1 MRKRFFT
8 LLLSFSAV
16 AAQGQEWLWQKYN
29 ESLPVPMVRFM
40 PKKCSDNTHQEPSP
54 FHRDGPAQHT
64 IDRDESTLYHS
75 AYSPS
80 AFTVTPE
87 NPAELI
93 YDFENVERID
103 YLEYVPRQDGGVNGL
118 VTEAEIYVKT
128 ESDSDYRL
136 HQQCHWSLDL
146 DTKRVDFKGGLLHPV
161 SIKVRFLQ
169 GVNNCASCAE
179 MRFSAETG
187 TNGEWSLKA
196 DTEIFADELL
206 TSLKPGKTQADIE
219 KIQQPVI
226 RKLAHELLQGTYT
239 TDYRVATY
247 DCYDSP
253 QWLSRQ
259 WNTPNKYYDQFQG
272 VTGIVMEPGKHMLT
286 VSNLPDSMEAK
297 LKVVAWYTGKTGRN
311 FDGNQPDIKTFNLHN
326 GVNIIDYDS
335 SWSGL
340 AYIAYFSE
348 GYASANP
355 PINVHFVGGTVNGYL
370 TPDMTNEQMHRMTAE
385 APSRFIDVVS
395 RKVHAVWTSAG
406 MHEFCKA
413 DDGISPG
420 YRQYMN
426 ILDTL
431 MTWEQRLVG
440 FEKYKRIPR
449 NRTLFY
455 VNFTFG
461 VLFQNQLGIST
472 HVDNERLYL
481 NCRSLLYDESET
493 IWGMSHEWGHQHQ
506 LAPNFCWTSTQEV
519 TNNLSAYYNLMHL
532 GYRYE
537 QLDLEKRQ
545 GLEKAVSHYFE
556 NETDDCIFES
566 NYLYDR
572 VFERLFPFLKLCNY
586 FMNEGGQPD
595 FLPDLY
601 ETLRHVEVTPDSTN
615 IVPYVINFIRT
626 ASQLSGYNLLPYFE
640 RFGFLRVKSFDLVE
654 YGKAHYNLTQKQ
666 LDALRNDMNALV
678 RKKKLKPM
686 SDGMIEAIVRS
697 PDVEYERPHFE
708 N

>member
-1 MRKRFFT
+1 MKKNLFT
-8 LLLSFSAV
+8 LLLALV
-16 AAQGQEWLWQKYN
+16 AMAAQAQETLWQKCN
-29 ESLPVPMVRFM
+29 ESLPTSATRIM
-40 PKKCSDNTHQEPSP
+40 PVSCSDNNHQY
-54 FHRDGPAQHT
+54 DGLVRFTLDGDWA
-64 IDRDESTLYHS
+64 TLYHS
-75 AYSPS
+75 AYSPI
-80 AFTVTPE
+80 FVKVTPE
-87 NPAELI
+87 SPAELI
-93 YDFENVERID
+93 YNFENIERID

-118 VTEAEIYVKT
+118 VGEAEIYVKT
-128 ESDSDYRL
+128 DTDSDYRL
-136 HQQCHWSLDL
+136 YQHCQWPRNTDIQ
-146 DTKRVDFKGGLLHPV
+146 RVDFEGGLHRPA
-161 SIKVRFLQ
+161 SIKVRFLS
-169 GVNNCASCAE
+169 GVGDLASCAE
-179 MRFSAETG
+179 MIFSIEVKT
-187 TNGEWSLKA
+187 EWEQELKS
-196 DTEIFADELL
+196 DTKVFADNLL
-206 TSLKPGKTQADIE
+206 TSLKSGTTQTDIE
-219 KIQQPVI
+219 QIQSPVV
-226 RKLAHELLQGTYT
+226 RQLAHELLQGTYT
-239 TDYRVATY
+239 TDYRVAAY

-253 QWLSRQ
+253 QWLSSQ

-272 VTGIVMEPGKHMLT
+272 VTGIVMEQGKHMLV
-286 VSNLPDSMEAK
+286 VSDLPDSISAD
-297 LKVVAWYTGKTGRN
+297 LKVVAWYTGKTGRY
-311 FDGNQPDIKTFNLHN
+311 FDGNRPDIRTYNLHN

-335 SWSGL
+335 PWTGL

-348 GYASANP
+348 GHANTNP

-413 DDGISPG
+413 DDGKSPG

-440 FEKYKRIPR
+440 FEKYGRVPR

-455 VNFTFG
+455 VNFIYS
-461 VLFQNQLGIST
+461 VLFQNNLGIST

-506 LAPNFCWTSTQEV
+506 LAPNFCWTSVMEV

-537 QLDLEKRQ
+537 QLDSEKRQ
-545 GLEKAVSHYFE
+545 GLEEAVRHYID

-566 NYLYDR
+566 NEVYDR

-586 FMNEGGQPD
+586 FMNEGGKPD

-601 ETLRHVEVTPDSTN
+601 ETLRHAEVTPDSTN
-615 IVPYVINFIRT
+615 IVPYVLNFIRT

-640 RFGFLRVKSFDLVE
+640 RFGFLRVKSFEVVE
-654 YGKAHYNLTQKQ
+654 YVKSHYNLTQEQ
-666 LDALRNDMNALV
+666 LDAFRKDMNKLV

-686 SDGMIEAIVRS
+686 PDGMINAIIHA